1 MITNDSTGFIPQIWL
16 ISFIVNMNP
25 LNRQETEN
33 LIVDLY
39 YKQKK
44 TFREIQR
51 IVRKSPRDIKV
62 ILNKVE
68 PERSS
73 LSIPAQAY
81 KLYSEGKTSINVAII
96 LNIREPEATQFNLE
110 YWKLNQLDSLNRIY
124 QETNG
129 NILPLV
135 ELHKQMKGAGMTVQ
149 HVIKLL
155 LLANNDIQ
163 SIEQKCQ
170 DLKREEAAITAK
182 NLNAAGTFQQLSND
196 ISEISKVLD
205 KYRSSCKGERIELA
219 RLSLQKEKL
228 ESLVRHF
235 QNNSKDFGRIKELV
249 KQAVEQSLTNHRHVL
264 SLALLSVID
273 SCRRDPLKFDILYHN
288 MPTTATPEM
297 RLAEFDQ
304 LYPYNYGSCTNEQLC
319 YQHENAND
327 SAYWRF
333 LIDEAEQFFN
343 ERLDELKHLCINRLA
358 DMFATASVPSNL
370 TKNSDL
376 DPEIVTSMKLYENKN
391 IPSAHMSG

>member
-1 MITNDSTGFIPQIWL
+1 MITNDNTSIIPLNQL
-16 ISFIVNMNP
+16 IYLIINMNP

-33 LIVDLY
+33 LIIDLY
-39 YKQKK
+39 HNQKK

-81 KLYSEGKTSINVAII
+81 KLYSEGKTPIEVAII
-96 LNIREPEATQFNLE
+96 LNIREPESTQFNLE
-110 YWKLNQLDSLNRIY
+110 YWKLSQLDNLNRIY

-129 NILPLV
+129 NISPLV
-135 ELHKQMKGAGMTVQ
+135 ELHRQTRAAGLTME
-149 HVIKLL
+149 HVIRLL
-155 LLANNDIQ
+155 RMANNDLLL
-163 SIEQKCQ
+163 IEQKYQ
-170 DLKREEAAITAK
+170 DLKREAADLTTK

-196 ISEISKVLD
+196 ISEISKVLV

-249 KQAVEQSLTNHRHVL
+249 K
-264 SLALLSVID
+264 
-273 SCRRDPLKFDILYHN
+273 
-288 MPTTATPEM
+288 
-297 RLAEFDQ
+297 
-304 LYPYNYGSCTNEQLC
+304 
-319 YQHENAND
+319 
-327 SAYWRF
+327 
-333 LIDEAEQFFN
+333 
-343 ERLDELKHLCINRLA
+343 
-358 DMFATASVPSNL
+358 
-370 TKNSDL
+370 
-376 DPEIVTSMKLYENKN
+376 
-391 IPSAHMSG
+391 